1 MEIVVIL
8 EGACGEARRLKAKP
22 DTTLDEA
29 MGFAE
34 EAVCNGIYMRASVE
48 VDGENYCDYEV

>member
-1 MEIVVIL
+1 MEIMVVL
-8 EGACGEARRLKAKP
+8 EGTCGEVRRLKATP
-22 DTTLDEA
+22 GTTLDDA

-34 EAVCNGIYMRASVE
+34 EAVCNGMYMRASVE

>member
-1 MEIVVIL
+1 MVVL
-8 EGACGEARRLKAKP
+8 EGTCGEVRRLKAKP
-22 DTTLDEA
+22 GTTLDDA

-34 EAVCNGIYMRASVE
+34 EAVCNGMYMRASVE

>member
-1 MEIVVIL
+1 MIL

-34 EAVCNGIYMRASVE
+34 EAVCNGMYMRASVE

>member
-8 EGACGEARRLKAKP
+8 EGACGEVRRLRAKP
-22 DTTLDEA
+22 DTTLDDA

-34 EAVCNGIYMRASVE
+34 EAVCNGMCMRASVE
-48 VDGENYCDYEV
+48 VNGEDYCDYEV